1 MSDLNTQVATATE
14 EQSVVINEIN
24 SHVHSISDSSENSAN
39 SAVNIASSSESLSL
53 MVKELDKLVQ
63 SFKL

>member
-24 SHVHSISDSSENSAN
+24 SHVHSISDSSENN
-39 SAVNIASSSESLSL
+39 AVNI
-53 MVKELDKLVQ
+53 
-63 SFKL
+63 